1 MKGNQTRAG
10 LLPRALRSLGLLLCL
25 PLGCL
30 GADWPQYRGST
41 TDGITPEAIA
51 TTWLTTSPGFV
62 VWTNSSLTNG
72 FSSFV
77 VSQGRAFTEISMID
91 ESGTNEYC
99 VAVDAATGTNIWTAV
114 IGDGPW
120 DPGSTSPVT
129 GAAGTPPCNTGDGPR
144 GTPAVEGGN
153 VLVLSARMVLVSL
166 NWTNGAI
173 NWTKDLVALYGASEP
188 GGGPDYNYN
197 NAAAPRLGNGL
208 IFVNLNTAT
217 DTNPL
222 CAFSTTNGSRVWAS
236 TNNETR
242 SLTHCTPVVAT
253 ILGTRQVLFATVT
266 GIVSLDCN
274 TGIQLWK
281 YTYPWG
287 KIDGYMCASPVAY
300 SNLVFCTALSKGSA
314 VVRVT
319 FTNNVWTASQLWTHA
334 YPATSYQNTWMTP
347 VIYQGYIYGQF
358 GTTTYVASPLNCIEL
373 ATGNVMWSTNNFGMG
388 GTILVNNYLLTLTE
402 DGQLVLSVPNPSAYT
417 ELARFR
423 AFQFTADTPG
433 KCWNSP
439 AYSNGR
445 IYARSTTGAI
455 SVNVAPAV
463 APRPQLMLFPPSP
476 LSSTQMRLTVGTTN
490 GTPIDSSRVP
500 GIEVRATN
508 RLGGSPLTWPQ
519 LTNPLALTADG
530 LVTLTNFVDGAQ
542 TQLFFITIEQP

>member
-1 MKGNQTRAG
+1 
-10 LLPRALRSLGLLLCL
+10 
-25 PLGCL
+25 
-30 GADWPQYRGST
+30 
-41 TDGITPEAIA
+41 
-51 TTWLTTSPGFV
+51 
-62 VWTNSSLTNG
+62 
-72 FSSFV
+72 
-77 VSQGRAFTEISMID
+77 
-91 ESGTNEYC
+91 
-99 VAVDAATGTNIWTAV
+99 
-114 IGDGPW
+114 
-120 DPGSTSPVT
+120 
-129 GAAGTPPCNTGDGPR
+129 
-144 GTPAVEGGN
+144 
-153 VLVLSARMVLVSL
+153 
-166 NWTNGAI
+166 
-173 NWTKDLVALYGASEP
+173 
-188 GGGPDYNYN
+188 
-197 NAAAPRLGNGL
+197 
-208 IFVNLNTAT
+208 
-217 DTNPL
+217 
-222 CAFSTTNGSRVWAS
+222 
-236 TNNETR
+236 
-242 SLTHCTPVVAT
+242 
-253 ILGTRQVLFATVT
+253 
-266 GIVSLDCN
+266 
-274 TGIQLWK
+274 
-281 YTYPWG
+281 
-287 KIDGYMCASPVAY
+287 
-300 SNLVFCTALSKGSA
+300 
-314 VVRVT
+314 
-319 FTNNVWTASQLWTHA
+319 
-334 YPATSYQNTWMTP
+334 MTP